1 MSLDLDTTVKL
12 AIYTTIATV
21 GVWPSS
27 RCSVGQAEAV
37 GIIAV
42 REGGPIRAFMVP
54 MLRPDNEEVNR

>member
-1 MSLDLDTTVKL
+1 MERIFKHLDTQL
-12 AIYTTIATV
+12 IHAGEPEPPV

-42 REGGPIRAFMVP
+42 LSYAVVIWSRLLFLREGG
-54 MLRPDNEEVNR
+54 EV